1 MKVLFIILSVVLFS
15 SCSHY
20 KWAAK
25 HQAELCANCP
35 QENTSESSEVDT
47 TIYGEIAADTVYIT
61 GLDTIYN
68 TVIIDNPVYKIIKEK
83 GEIKVIIKEKRV
95 PFTVTRYKSSND
107 KTRVVEVKVKYIP
120 FWIWLLLAACSFL
133 SFGLARII
141 FK

>member
-1 MKVLFIILSVVLFS
+1 MKYLLIILSVALFS

-20 KWAAK
+20 KWALNHK
-25 HQAELCANCP
+25 AEL
-35 QENTSESSEVDT
+35 QEMFTDTITNTVTETDT
-47 TIYGEIAADTVYIT
+47 TVYGEVPADTVYIT
-61 GLDTIYN
+61 GLDTVYN

-107 KTRVVEVKVKYIP
+107 KTKSVEVKVRYIP
-120 FWIWLLLAACSFL
+120 FWIWLIVAACSFL
-133 SFGLARII
+133 SFGLAKII

>member
-1 MKVLFIILSVVLFS
+1 MKVLFVILSVVLFS

-35 QENTSESSEVDT
+35 SIETSDNTSQDT
-47 TIYGEIAADTVYIT
+47 TYYGEIPADTVYIT
-61 GLDTIYN
+61 GLDTVYN
-68 TVIIDNPVYKIIKEK
+68 TVIIDNPVYKIVKEK

-95 PFTVTRYKSSND
+95 PFTVTRYKTSND

-133 SFGLARII
+133 SFGLAKII